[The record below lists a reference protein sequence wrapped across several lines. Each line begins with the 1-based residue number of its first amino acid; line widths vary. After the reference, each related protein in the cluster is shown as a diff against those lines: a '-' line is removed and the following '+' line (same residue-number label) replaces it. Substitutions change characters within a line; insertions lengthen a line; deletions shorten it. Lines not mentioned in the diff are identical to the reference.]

1 VKLLHAPGK
10 AFTYGAVGIQIAA
23 RVAEVVT
30 GKSWE
35 QIFFEQI
42 AKPCQ
47 MTMTDFGKAKS
58 VSAADG
64 AYSTGKDYANFL
76 KMLLSKGK
84 FAGVRI
90 LSEKSIEEM
99 FTAHTEGLPL
109 GYTPYR
115 FKTSQNSRFY
125 GLGVWI
131 ERIDPKTRIGTDVSC
146 QGARGFTPWL
156 NTCKNIAGVYA
167 VYGDLK
173 SVQSVIDRIKMVVAE
188 NFPDNCIDIST
199 ENIESLDNLPDIL
212 KDVASPS
219 AASTIFISF
228 RLEENAFVSLKLYDP
243 LGNEIENLLNKQM
256 TTGEHTVPLQT
267 KDLPAGVYFYRLKVN
282 ERLETKKINVRK

>member
-1 VKLLHAPGK
+1 
-10 AFTYGAVGIQIAA
+10 
-23 RVAEVVT
+23 
-30 GKSWE
+30 
-35 QIFFEQI
+35 
-42 AKPCQ
+42 
-47 MTMTDFGKAKS
+47 
-58 VSAADG
+58 
-64 AYSTGKDYANFL
+64 
-76 KMLLSKGK
+76 
-84 FAGVRI
+84 
-90 LSEKSIEEM
+90 M